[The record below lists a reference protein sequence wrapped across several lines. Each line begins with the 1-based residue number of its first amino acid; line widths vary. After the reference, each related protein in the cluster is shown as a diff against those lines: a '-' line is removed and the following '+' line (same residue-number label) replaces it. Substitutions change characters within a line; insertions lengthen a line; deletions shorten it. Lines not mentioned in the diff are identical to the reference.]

1 MVFYMCF
8 TDFTVNLHFHAGGLE
23 IMRSAEVICSYIMKG
38 FDMTK
43 TVLLFYAAYKQRKT
57 TIGKLLS
64 ERLGLPFYDTDQM
77 LIEHYQMTIRKSL
90 PKAAKHFSA
99 IMNTRSP
106 AGYAHWSI
114 RRLHR
119 RRHADL

>member
-1 MVFYMCF
+1 
-8 TDFTVNLHFHAGGLE
+8 
-23 IMRSAEVICSYIMKG
+23 MR
-38 FDMTK
+38 
-43 TVLLFYAAYKQRKT
+43 LYKQRKDHHR
-57 TIGKLLS
+57 KAAL

-106 AGYAHWSI
+106 AGYATWSI